1 MLTETQQLRKT
12 PISSLALEHP
22 GLIDVFRKFRINYAS
37 QGKLTF
43 NEACRRAGAD
53 EISVLIAMQEA
64 ANNEMQVPLRTQDWS
79 LELIHVF
86 IVQNHH
92 RYVRRA
98 GPELVQALT
107 DLELLHTIHHA
118 DLASVRLE
126 LERFLTALEEHMR
139 REELVIFPAIQWL
152 VQQHRAGASKITS
165 LGFRLGY
172 SVKRMESEHDD
183 AVEDF
188 NRIRTLA
195 CDFEAPAWCGP
206 AYGALM
212 QRLQEFE
219 ADLHTHMHLENNV
232 LFPKALALEASL
244 LHETELTF

>member
-1 MLTETQQLRKT
+1 MLAETQQLRKT

-22 GLIDVFRKFRINYAS
+22 GIIDVFRKFRINYAS

-92 RYVRRA
+92 RYVRRV
-98 GPELVQALT
+98 GPELLQILAEM
-107 DLELLHTIHHA
+107 ELAHNIRHA
-118 DLASVRLE
+118 DLTSVRLE
-126 LERFLTALEEHMR
+126 LERFLNALEDHMR

-152 VQQHRAGASKITS
+152 VQQQRAGVSTITS
-165 LGFRLGY
+165 VGFRLGY
-172 SVKRMESEHDD
+172 SVKRMEAEHDD
-183 AVEDF
+183 AVGNFD
-188 NRIRTLA
+188 RIRALA

-206 AYGALM
+206 SYSALM
-212 QRLQEFE
+212 QRLRELE

-244 LHETELTF
+244 LHEAELTF